1 MSVSQSSPPVIPG
14 IPPAMG
20 MRPGQ
25 QQMFGM
31 DGQPW
36 PVQGMDGTMSGA
48 ALDATSQDNDTWSSS
63 SRSGPTAPTT
73 LNVEDWYV
81 TSLMWWFPDILT
93 LDCRF
98 QFFGIN
104 GGFADLAA

>member
-1 MSVSQSSPPVIPG
+1 
-14 IPPAMG
+14 MG
-20 MRPGQ
+20 MHPNPP

-31 DGQPW
+31 EGQHQQAW
-36 PVQGMDGTMSGA
+36 PPMHGLDGTMSGA
-48 ALDATSQDNDTWSSS
+48 AMDAASQDNDTWSSS

-81 TSLMWWFPDILT
+81 SQELVILVIFLDILLLT
-93 LDCRF
+93 FNRF

-104 GGFADLAA
+104 GGFGDLAA